1 MNAASRFLYR
11 ARMHTTRCEPS
22 RLPVLTLFFIA
33 TAAALPAATLNDL
46 YFGLDNMRG
55 FAETYWWFLADGRVL
70 HGLPRTGVT
79 PADFDAACTASPAL
93 CGTYS
98 LNGAKLTIKYR
109 SGQTEN
115 WTYATLKGGIQ
126 LNYLILTP
134 VEKYAPG
141 ARLSGTF
148 SRPFSSR
155 SVSGPSSAVTVTA
168 PSFFTFKPDGTYQG
182 RVIAGVDTVSAV
194 KGANIASSRDNQWSG
209 TYTVKDNV
217 LMLVKNGQ
225 NERHMIFP
233 APGGNLNIDGQ
244 VYTKQK

>member
-1 MNAASRFLYR
+1 MIKLKSRW
-11 ARMHTTRCEPS
+11 
-22 RLPVLTLFFIA
+22 LPALILLLL
-33 TAAALPAATLNDL
+33 AAALPAATLNDL

-79 PADFDAACTASPAL
+79 PADFDAACTASPAV

-98 LNGAKLTIKYR
+98 LTETKLSIKYR
-109 SGQTEN
+109 SGQAEN

-134 VEKYAPG
+134 VQKYSAG

-148 SRPFSSR
+148 SRPFSSK
-155 SVSGPSSAVTVTA
+155 SASGPSSAVIVTA
-168 PSFFTFKPDGTYQG
+168 PSFLTFKPDGTYQG
-182 RVIAGVDTVSAV
+182 RVIAGINAVSAV
-194 KGANIASSRDNQWSG
+194 KGANIAASTDSEWSG

-217 LMLVKNGQ
+217 LMLVRNGQ
-225 NERHMIFP
+225 NQRHMIFP
-233 APGGNLNIDGQ
+233 APGDNLNIDGQ
-244 VYTKQK
+244 VYKKQK